1 MGNSGSAPDGGYRF
15 FDHRRY
21 LDTWFDALGIS
32 RNVILVVHDWGSVLG
47 FDWAF
52 RNQDR
57 VKAIA
62 YMEGIVC
69 PFPSWDAWPAL
80 TRPFFQAQRSPQGE
94 DIILEKNLFIEYML
108 PLRNIAPDAVDV
120 YRRSGAIPVLSRLAD
135 AGLHR
140 TRRIKESSAD
150 VENIENY
157 EWLSSTLPKLFIDA
171 EPGGFLIGAQ
181 REFCRTW
188 PNQDIVT
195 IEGYHFL
202 QEEAPEAMAQA
213 IARFVAKVLA
223 SPPLS
228 N

>member
-1 MGNSGSAPDGGYRF
+1 MSARK
-15 FDHRRY
+15 
-21 LDTWFDALGIS
+21 FDALLKVAIS
-32 RNVILVVHDWGSVLG
+32 GRL
-47 FDWAF
+47 
-52 RNQDR
+52 
-57 VKAIA
+57 
-62 YMEGIVC
+62 
-69 PFPSWDAWPAL
+69 PS
-80 TRPFFQAQRSPQGE
+80 
-94 DIILEKNLFIEYML
+94 
-108 PLRNIAPDAVDV
+108 
-120 YRRSGAIPVLSRLAD
+120 
-135 AGLHR
+135 
-140 TRRIKESSAD
+140 
-150 VENIENY
+150 
-157 EWLSSTLPKLFIDA
+157 KLFIDA